1 MHVIHPRYKANLV
14 LYVWGAPLRVYACLD
29 SIVDAGDLYCSREK
43 HLLRI
48 FFCLKCRLSGP
59 RYKANLL
66 MHVWGTPLRAYVLIK
81 LFIRR
86 FVSWRHISVSH
97 LLSGLHLLRASKRIP
112 SKCVADVFSWNR
124 RAGLSCLSLHL
135 LVVECCPWSLHK
147 VKFPITYLNVMH

>member
-1 MHVIHPRYKANLV
+1 MFEELPWESMHVLIQSSMQETYIAVVR
-14 LYVWGAPLRVYACLD
+14 
-29 SIVDAGDLYCSREK
+29 SI
-43 HLLRI
+43 LLRI

-86 FVSWRHISVSH
+86 FVSWRHISVMS
-97 LLSGLHLLRASKRIP
+97 STKWLHLLRASKRIP